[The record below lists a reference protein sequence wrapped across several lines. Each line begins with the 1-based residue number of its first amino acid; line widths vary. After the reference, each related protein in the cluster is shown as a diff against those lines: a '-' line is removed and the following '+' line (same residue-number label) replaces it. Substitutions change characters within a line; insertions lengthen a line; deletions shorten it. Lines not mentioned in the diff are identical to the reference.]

1 MLLFTCDR
9 CKFRSPGFSALCQTC
24 GAHIRKVDPVKE
36 VLYQLQATKEESI
49 FTRSVKFFVPNCLSS
64 LNDLL
69 LQLLSLTRRLRL
81 YPKSLSELESIA
93 RLAENNPEA
102 DFQKQQFTSNLK
114 IKSGAEGTSTI

>member
-1 MLLFTCDR
+1 
-9 CKFRSPGFSALCQTC
+9 
-24 GAHIRKVDPVKE
+24 VKE